1 MPANVNVEQPAENT
15 DHDFKVHSVKPS
27 GKSSQM
33 LELID
38 GSGKV
43 VTAYIKASD
52 QTIVTGSRLRG
63 VQMERKNS
71 DYGEYNLINAYQL
84 AA

>member
-1 MPANVNVEQPAENT
+1 
-15 DHDFKVHSVKPS
+15 
-27 GKSSQM
+27 M

-38 GSGKV
+38 GNGKV